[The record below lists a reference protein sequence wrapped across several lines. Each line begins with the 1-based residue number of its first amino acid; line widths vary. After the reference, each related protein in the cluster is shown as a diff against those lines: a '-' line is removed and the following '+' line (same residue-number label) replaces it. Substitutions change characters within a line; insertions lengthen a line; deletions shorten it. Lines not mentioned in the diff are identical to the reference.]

1 MLSDNRVSL
10 APTPK
15 QMNIE
20 NFILFLHS
28 GIPFTKTDCP
38 VKRICF
44 FVYAENIFWTSLH
57 RPHKMKGEMWQYNN
71 FSYIFFRWESLLV
84 ENRLKIKVI
93 VREHG
98 EGILQSSYVLERV
111 FRYYCYSS
119 ISALA
124 SAHGFSLISSKWKK
138 IAVICIKHTCTRTIN
153 LQFFLLF
160 PVAQV
165 VECPFRGTGGH
176 GFDPGPRHI
185 KLVKNSTSCSPLGT
199 QT

>member
-1 MLSDNRVSL
+1 M
-10 APTPK
+10 
-15 QMNIE
+15 
-20 NFILFLHS
+20 
-28 GIPFTKTDCP
+28 
-38 VKRICF
+38 
-44 FVYAENIFWTSLH
+44 
-57 RPHKMKGEMWQYNN
+57 
-71 FSYIFFRWESLLV
+71 

-199 QT
+199 QTYGVEIGLVDPCQDNVTRCGIMSSVWDMILQ